1 MLRRRLFWIGIVL
14 GCALLY
20 AAIRIRVIELG
31 YKVSELKSQAS
42 EIRRANG
49 LLKSQV
55 ASAKA
60 NDRLAAWTK
69 ALGLTPPSAGRILY
83 LEAKP

>member
-1 MLRRRLFWIGIVL
+1 MLKRKLFWIGILL
-14 GCALLY
+14 GGALLY
-20 AAIRIRVIELG
+20 ATIRIRVIELG
-31 YKVSELKSQAS
+31 YQVSELKSQAS
-42 EIRRANG
+42 EIKRANG
-49 LLKSQV
+49 LLKSFV

-69 ALGLTPPSAGRILY
+69 ALGLTVPSAGRILY